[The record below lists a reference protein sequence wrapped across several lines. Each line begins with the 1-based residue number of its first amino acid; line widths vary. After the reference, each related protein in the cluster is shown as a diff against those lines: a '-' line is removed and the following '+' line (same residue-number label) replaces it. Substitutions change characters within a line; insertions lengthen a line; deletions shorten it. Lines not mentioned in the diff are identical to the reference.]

1 MNRRRNDSGHRTH
14 PTTVVAISLALA
26 IAALGGIWQ
35 AWMKNRQIQVKREI
49 DAVERRCG
57 QHQLDIRTAEMR
69 KDQLLNRFAI
79 RQQLAELGSDLVPI
93 PMGVTEEI
101 SLKTQPAD
109 PPAIAAV
116 P

>member
-1 MNRRRNDSGHRTH
+1 MNRRRNVSGHSAH
-14 PTTVVAISLALA
+14 PVTIVAIGLAIA

-35 AWMKNRQIQVKREI
+35 AWMKNRQIQLKREI

-57 QHQLDIRTAEMR
+57 QHNLDIQTTIMR

-79 RQQLAELGSDLVPI
+79 RQQLADLGSDLVPI

-101 SLKTQPAD
+101 SLTPLPAD